1 MFGWKVSGKY
11 KDLPVKGEGKVG
23 GMLAMQDAS
32 QPFPV
37 QADLS
42 VGGTR
47 AAVVGT
53 LRDPASLAALDLRL
67 KLSGGSMAQLYPL
80 TGVTLP
86 DTPPYS
92 TDGHLVARLRRQG
105 GAVFDYKD
113 FNGKVGNSDLHGDV
127 SFALGA
133 PRPRLTGKL
142 SSSCCAWPTWGR

>member
-1 MFGWKVSGKY
+1 MARPPPDPRRRRQPAARASGESTPRDYVFGWKVSGRVQG
-11 KDLPVKGEGKVG
+11 PAGQGEGKVG
-23 GMLAMQDAS
+23 GMLAMRDAS

-92 TDGHLVARLRRQG
+92 TDGHLVARLRRRAARCSTGLQRQG
-105 GAVFDYKD
+105 
-113 FNGKVGNSDLHGDV
+113 
-127 SFALGA
+127 
-133 PRPRLTGKL
+133 RQ
-142 SSSCCAWPTWGR
+142 

>member
-11 KDLPVKGEGKVG
+11 KDQPVKGEGKVG

-92 TDGHLVARLRRQG
+92 TDGHLVARR
-105 GAVFDYKD
+105 GARAARC
-113 FNGKVGNSDLHGDV
+113 STTRTSTARSAIATCTAT

-133 PRPRLTGKL
+133 PRR
-142 SSSCCAWPTWGR
+142 

>member
-11 KDLPVKGEGKVG
+11 KDQPVKGEGKVG

-127 SFALGA
+127 SFALARRA
-133 PRPRLTGKL
+133 P
-142 SSSCCAWPTWGR
+142 S

>member
-1 MFGWKVSGKY
+1 MFGWKVSGK
-11 KDLPVKGEGKVG
+11 DQPVKGEGKVG

-92 TDGHLVARLRRQG
+92 TDGHLVAAAAPGRRGVRLQGLQRQG
-105 GAVFDYKD
+105 
-113 FNGKVGNSDLHGDV
+113 
-127 SFALGA
+127 
-133 PRPRLTGKL
+133 RQ
-142 SSSCCAWPTWGR
+142 